1 VNDRGRFLVR
11 LDTALYGCIQSAK
24 LSYDNLT
31 EFLRSIGFKH
41 NGVDPCVM
49 NKIINGK
56 HMTLVLFVDDILI
69 LSERDADTERFIKQ
83 LRDKYIEV
91 SFCVD
96 SNLSYLGMH
105 VRVEAGKTVLSMR
118 SYVET
123 MLKELSVTGVAAS
136 LATGKLFECDDITLL
151 MANRKKKFH
160 TTVAKTPSPSHCKAR
175 FFEG

>member
-1 VNDRGRFLVR
+1 
-11 LDTALYGCIQSAK
+11 
-24 LSYDNLT
+24 
-31 EFLRSIGFKH
+31 
-41 NGVDPCVM
+41 M

-118 SYVET
+118 SYVAQGAICYRGG
-123 MLKELSVTGVAAS
+123 SVAS
-136 LATGKLFECDDITLL
+136 HWK
-151 MANRKKKFH
+151 
-160 TTVAKTPSPSHCKAR
+160 TV
-175 FFEG
+175 